1 MVSKAAARWTKL
13 SYGRIPQQVGTFF
26 EQLTRQLTR
35 GTAPDSNIDLNAWS
49 IDSGIEV
56 KGGDNT
62 HSFRIPS
69 DQLERHAALA
79 EFPFSNVLY
88 FLYRYDNR
96 LSHNGPTG
104 LSRTRGPHQRSIY
117 LFRRMMD
124 LTIIDHRVLLA
135 LARKRYAVRSKAL
148 PMDPERE
155 CLILPSRELG
165 RYLSTEWS
173 ELMTKLGFD
182 TADWLMNQRVL
193 RIELSDGLELHENKL
208 PIRALLPTALPFDR
222 IFKRQKRQTILL
234 PDLEL

>member
-1 MVSKAAARWTKL
+1 MASKAAARWTKL

-26 EQLTRQLTR
+26 EQITRQLTR
-35 GTAPDSNIDLNAWS
+35 GTALDGNIDLNAWS

-69 DQLERHAALA
+69 DQLERHSALA

-96 LSHNGPTG
+96 MADKPGTG
-104 LSRTRGPHQRSIY
+104 LSRARGAKQRSIY
-117 LFRRMMD
+117 LFRRMLD
-124 LTIIDHRVLLA
+124 LTIIDHRVLMA
-135 LARKRYAVRSKAL
+135 LARKTYAVRSKAL

-155 CLILPSRELG
+155 CLVLPSGVLA
-165 RYLSTEWS
+165 RYLSTEWPA
-173 ELMTKLGFD
+173 LMTKLGFD
-182 TADWLMNQRVL
+182 PADWLINQRVTRL
-193 RIELSDGLELHENKL
+193 ELKDGLELFENRL
-208 PIRALLPTALPFDR
+208 PVRALLPTAIPFER
-222 IFKRQKRQTILL
+222 LFKRQKRQTIRL